1 MTFLDGR
8 LQAVDSG
15 NEREGKG
22 RSTDKP
28 LTRRE
33 RRERRERERGGAERV
48 RGDAAGEKNTKSS
61 DTGQDSKR
69 NAKSSKGRVCVVNEN
84 LGPLQRTRYKL
95 ARNCLNLSVFTE
107 N

>member
-48 RGDAAGEKNTKSS
+48 RGDAASERNTKSS
-61 DTGQDSKR
+61 DTGHESKR
-69 NAKSSKGRVCVVNEN
+69 NAKSSKGRVFMSSMK
-84 LGPLQRTRYKL
+84 T
-95 ARNCLNLSVFTE
+95 
-107 N
+107 

>member
-22 RSTDKP
+22 RSDKP

-61 DTGQDSKR
+61 DTGQDNKR
-69 NAKSSKGRVCVVNEN
+69 NAKSSKGRIYASIVNEN
-84 LGPLQRTRYKL
+84 LRL
-95 ARNCLNLSVFTE
+95 LSQ
-107 N
+107 